1 MTEHYDAVVVG
12 GGFAG
17 IYHLYM
23 LRKLGFKVHLYDAA
37 ADFGGIWRL
46 NCYPGA
52 RVDSEVPLYGLS
64 FPEVWRSWNFSC
76 KYPDYKELRQYFNH
90 LDEKLQLRKDCSF
103 NHRVH
108 SAHWDDAA
116 QQWTVTA
123 GPSKD
128 KTVTATA
135 QHVIFCLGFASKVN
149 IPNIPGMDKYK
160 GQIIHT
166 GEWEESIDCTGKKV
180 AVIGTG
186 ASGIQVSQEIG
197 PLVDRLT
204 VFVRTPNLALPMR
217 QQKLDASAQE
227 AFKDIYP
234 EIFDK
239 RKKTFGG
246 FHYDFDP
253 RATLSVSDEERQQVF
268 EELWARGGFHFWLE
282 TFHDLYADKAANK
295 TAYDFWQKKVEQR
308 IQDPKKREILC
319 PKEWPHTFGTVRP
332 SLEQNYYEVM
342 NQDNVEIVSIKR
354 GGDEGI
360 KELTEKG
367 VLLNSGREVELDQI
381 ILATGFDT
389 HTGGFK
395 QIDIRGKDGLP
406 LTEKWSQGCNS
417 LNGLNTSKFPN
428 LFFLYGP
435 HGPTAYSN
443 GPSTVEVQAEWV
455 CEFIKYMRDNK
466 IASFDVQG
474 EAEAKF
480 GEHINELSAK
490 TLFHESHGW
499 YMGRNIPGKPVQ
511 ALNFTGGIPMYVT
524 ELAECKKQGYAGY
537 DLVKA

>member
-1 MTEHYDAVVVG
+1 
-12 GGFAG
+12 
-17 IYHLYM
+17 
-23 LRKLGFKVHLYDAA
+23 
-37 ADFGGIWRL
+37 
-46 NCYPGA
+46 
-52 RVDSEVPLYGLS
+52 
-64 FPEVWRSWNFSC
+64 
-76 KYPDYKELRQYFNH
+76 
-90 LDEKLQLRKDCSF
+90 
-103 NHRVH
+103 
-108 SAHWDDAA
+108 
-116 QQWTVTA
+116 
-123 GPSKD
+123 
-128 KTVTATA
+128 
-135 QHVIFCLGFASKVN
+135 
-149 IPNIPGMDKYK
+149 MDKFK
-160 GQIIHT
+160 GQIIHK
-166 GEWEESIDCTGKKV
+166 GEWDESIDCTGKKV

-217 QQKLDASAQE
+217 QQKLEASAQE

-253 RATLSVSDEERQQVF
+253 RDTLSVSAEERERTF
-268 EELWARGGFHFWLE
+268 EELWLAVASTSGSRRSTTCTPTRGQQDGVRLLAEEGGSAYSGSQEARDPLPRGVASHFRYGS
-282 TFHDLYADKAANK
+282 T
-295 TAYDFWQKKVEQR
+295 
-308 IQDPKKREILC
+308 
-319 PKEWPHTFGTVRP
+319 

-354 GGDEGI
+354 GGSEGI

-367 VLLNSGREVELDQI
+367 VLLNSGREIELDQI

-395 QIDIRGKDGLP
+395 QIDIRGKNGLP
-406 LTEKWSQGCNS
+406 LNDKWAQGCNS
-417 LNGLNTSKFPN
+417 LNGLNTAKFPN
-428 LFFLYGP
+428 LFLYGP

-455 CEFIKYMRDNK
+455 CELIKYMRDNN
-466 IASFDVQG
+466 ISYFDVQD

-511 ALNFTGGIPMYVT
+511 ALNFTGGIPCMS
-524 ELAECKKQGYAGY
+524 ASWPECRKGGYTGY